1 LYWIFWLNLMVG
13 LTNVLPAVP
22 LDGGYLFRDF
32 MDYLLSKTG
41 RTYTKEQR
49 DKIVGKVVLAL
60 ALVVLGLILWQ
71 LVGPALNH

>member
-1 LYWIFWLNLMVG
+1 
-13 LTNVLPAVP
+13 
-22 LDGGYLFRDF
+22 